1 MTKNSAFK
9 ILLMNLL
16 NCQSSFCVTLEVS
29 RGQYLHPIFEARG
42 RCLPW
47 VRFKVVR
54 NSSDGAIEHR
64 FQNQHRVEPPCRCF
78 SYNSPLS
85 FLFSGKLSKESQFS
99 FGNLFSLSFFCLI
112 QFCGSSEIL
121 VVLGKGK
128 VLQGIISVQ
137 FEYNHHQPGK
147 RHAIALPDH
156 AFPLLPSSF

>member
-99 FGNLFSLSFFCLI
+99 FGNLFFSLSFFLLDP
-112 QFCGSSEIL
+112 IL
-121 VVLGKGK
+121 WKQLRNPCCVGKGK
-128 VLQGIISVQ
+128 GAPR
-137 FEYNHHQPGK
+137 HHF
-147 RHAIALPDH
+147 RAI
-156 AFPLLPSSF
+156 